1 MFIDRSATHTSFPY
15 DYTWLYLMYYLFVV
29 FFPLF
34 HFFCFLFSLSLLSC
48 TGVSFPPNSLSVF
61 SKTLSTCSYSPKKNK
76 KARAKRHCSV
86 QKLEGRRGVPA
97 AIKCT
102 ICHGSV
108 HLLLHMLWNRKVY
121 KCNKNTP
128 GILVV

>member
-1 MFIDRSATHTSFPY
+1 MLHTHHFHMTTHGCTSRIICC
-15 DYTWLYLMYYLFVV
+15 LFCV
-29 FFPLF
+29 FFSLF
-34 HFFCFLFSLSLLSC
+34 STSSASSSPCLCFLALVFHSLPILSQFFQKH
-48 TGVSFPPNSLSVF
+48 SPPAATVQ
-61 SKTLSTCSYSPKKNK
+61 KNK

-108 HLLLHMLWNRKVY
+108 RLLLHMLRNRKVY

-128 GILVV
+128 SILVV